1 MKTNCVVCSKKYT
14 LKEVYKLSNPKI
26 DKALC
31 IKHAKKLMKQMDLKR
46 RENERNQKDYESNK
60 AQHK

>member
-46 RENERNQKDYESNK
+46 RENERN
-60 AQHK
+60 